1 MNKKIYDQIY
11 PKVSVIVPCYNER
24 ERILPVLESIKK
36 SSYVEEIIVV
46 DDSSEEKTI
55 QLLRSLKNITLIT
68 LKENKGK
75 ALALKIGVLNAH
87 TDTVMFVDSDLK
99 NLTPENIDQMVEAF
113 FDGGYDMVIGE
124 REREWIF
131 ARYTGMATTLA
142 GERIIKKQLLLDHM
156 ELFKAEGYLIE
167 SAINKLFFKQ
177 KKVGRVLLYGVG
189 QFWKEQKSGIG
200 AVFLKDIPWMIRYI
214 RFLGIKDFL
223 GQLYFA
229 KKLPF
234 IPSSRK

>member
-1 MNKKIYDQIY
+1 MNNKIYDPIY
-11 PKVSVIVPCYNER
+11 PKISVIVPCYNEQN
-24 ERILPVLESIKK
+24 RILPVLDSIKK
-36 SSYVEEIIVV
+36 SRYVKEIIVV
-46 DDSSEEKTI
+46 DDSSEQKTI
-55 QLLRSLKNITLIT
+55 QLLQTIRDIILIT
-68 LKENKGK
+68 LSENRGK

-124 REREWIF
+124 REKEWIF
-131 ARYTGMATTLA
+131 ARYIGMATTLA
-142 GERIIKKQLLLDHM
+142 GERIIKKQLLLDHI

-167 SAINKLFFKQ
+167 SAINKLFFRQ
-177 KKVGRVLLYGVG
+177 YKVGRVLLYNVG

-229 KKLPF
+229 KILPF
-234 IPSSRK
+234 IPNSKK